1 MKNNNHKEIL
11 ITCRRTAQS
20 CMKHLRQKAIQVI
33 NYLLP
38 SLPLGIDDIMKN
50 LMRGVRWSFNSLG
63 LTLKLLY
70 A

>member
-33 NYLLP
+33 FNTLSIL
-38 SLPLGIDDIMKN
+38 IINFIMLN
-50 LMRGVRWSFNSLG
+50 CNF
-63 LTLKLLY
+63 
-70 A
+70 

>member
-33 NYLLP
+33 FF
-38 SLPLGIDDIMKN
+38 II
-50 LMRGVRWSFNSLG
+50 FI
-63 LTLKLLY
+63 LTFKHFEY
-70 A
+70 YF

>member
-33 NYLLP
+33 
-38 SLPLGIDDIMKN
+38 IIVTKI
-50 LMRGVRWSFNSLG
+50 VRNMFYFNIQL
-63 LTLKLLY
+63 
-70 A
+70 

>member
-33 NYLLP
+33 YY
-38 SLPLGIDDIMKN
+38 IIFMC
-50 LMRGVRWSFNSLG
+50 
-63 LTLKLLY
+63 
-70 A
+70 

>member
-20 CMKHLRQKAIQVI
+20 CVKHLRQKAIQVI

-38 SLPLGIDDIMKN
+38 SLPLRIDAEQ
-50 LMRGVRWSFNSLG
+50 FNKSVVF
-63 LTLKLLY
+63 LTLWGY
-70 A
+70 H

>member
-33 NYLLP
+33 LINFVFTYYTYEQSILE
-38 SLPLGIDDIMKN
+38 SKKYERKCMACKT
-50 LMRGVRWSFNSLG
+50 FN
-63 LTLKLLY
+63 
-70 A
+70 

>member
-33 NYLLP
+33 LK
-38 SLPLGIDDIMKN
+38 II
-50 LMRGVRWSFNSLG
+50 FNFS
-63 LTLKLLY
+63 T
-70 A
+70 